1 LADWVALLADKIR
14 QYVFLGDWHDL
25 CRGFSINPTI
35 KKEVPMA
42 NVVKLLDWTETLPE
56 RMRTLQEVVERMFNE
71 TASNFTRMETF
82 VPRVDIVETD
92 KEYAIHL
99 AVPGMKKE
107 DFKIEVSEG
116 RLVVSGERKFQKEEG
131 DKKTYHRVET
141 QYGNFLRTFLL
152 PEDVKPEGITAEY
165 VDGILKVSLPKD
177 EKKAQAVR
185 IEVK

>member
-1 LADWVALLADKIR
+1 MNL
-14 QYVFLGDWHDL
+14 
-25 CRGFSINPTI
+25 TI

-141 QYGNFLRTFLL
+141 QYGAFLRTFLL

>member
-1 LADWVALLADKIR
+1 LADWVVLLADKIR
-14 QYVFLGDWHDL
+14 QYGFLGDWHDL
-25 CRGFSINPTI
+25 CRGFSMNPTI

-141 QYGNFLRTFLL
+141 QYGAFLRTFCC
-152 PEDVKPEGITAEY
+152 
-165 VDGILKVSLPKD
+165 PKMSTG
-177 EKKAQAVR
+177 R
-185 IEVK
+185 YHR